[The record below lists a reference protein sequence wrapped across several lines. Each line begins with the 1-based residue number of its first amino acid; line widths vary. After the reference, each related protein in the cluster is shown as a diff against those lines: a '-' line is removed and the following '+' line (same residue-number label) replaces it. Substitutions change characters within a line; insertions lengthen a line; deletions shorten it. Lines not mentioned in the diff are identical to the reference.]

1 MKVKEKSKV
10 SLSHE
15 DLALL
20 GGRHGDLLLLDGL
33 HAALLVDL
41 DESKESDRSGRSE
54 DEPNSLAVKPGR
66 RTRRTF
72 MVLGTID
79 MLRTRAD

>member
-1 MKVKEKSKV
+1 MQIKEKNKG

-20 GGRHGDLLLLDGL
+20 EGRHGDLLLLDGL

-41 DESKESDRSGRSE
+41 DESEESGCSERSE
-54 DEPNSLAVKPGR
+54 DEVEQN
-66 RTRRTF
+66 
-72 MVLGTID
+72 
-79 MLRTRAD
+79 